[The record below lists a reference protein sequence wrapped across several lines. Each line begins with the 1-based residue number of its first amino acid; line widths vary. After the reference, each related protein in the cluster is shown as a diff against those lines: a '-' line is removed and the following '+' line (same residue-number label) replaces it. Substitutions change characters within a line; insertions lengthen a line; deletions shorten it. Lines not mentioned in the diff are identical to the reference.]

1 MNQRLGTM
9 LGFAVSLGI
18 AGGLG
23 YLLGYN
29 VRPLP
34 THGPTALMRKGER
47 AAAGRAQQ
55 AKGASEALRLHASTL
70 EREHPSSLTSDQL
83 LQLAA
88 GLAPKRPE

>member
-1 MNQRLGTM
+1 MNRRLERILT
-9 LGFAVSLGI
+9 FTVSIGI

-29 VRPLP
+29 RRPLP
-34 THGPTALMRKGER
+34 AQSSTGLMHRGER
-47 AAAGRAQQ
+47 AVVRRAP
-55 AKGASEALRLHASTL
+55 GAEGESAALRGAAATL

-88 GLAPKRPE
+88 GLTQKRSE